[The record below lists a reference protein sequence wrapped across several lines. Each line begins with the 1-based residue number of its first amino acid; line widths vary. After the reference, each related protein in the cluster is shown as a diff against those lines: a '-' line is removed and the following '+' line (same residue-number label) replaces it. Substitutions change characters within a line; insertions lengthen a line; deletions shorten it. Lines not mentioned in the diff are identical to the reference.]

1 MAASLVPRLRQRSV
15 LLLADQDTRRFVEAV
30 IDHGMERHCLPPIKI
45 EYVIDPMKDSS
56 VVHRA
61 DVSLRPFARRPR
73 TGIPRDHILPLAI
86 DPELEVAMRL
96 VEHHA
101 GVHGDSLKMARP
113 HPAGERFAGSRDD
126 LVEFVS
132 NRSGSGWSHGSPV
145 LTVERRGRR
154 FCEGVEARD
163 GSCAGLEVHAMQ
175 FGRAILG
182 ALLGAVVGTAM
193 LMAIYLTTGHD
204 WVWLVIPFAIV
215 TGLGVRLVD
224 STFGQVSYARGA
236 LTALVAIA
244 GYTGAWACANQVMT
258 VKAHAPRPVVVTET
272 TSAADEAAERER
284 EADAPRQERDAPAIQ
299 REPTSGDV
307 VPPTESAS
315 PPGDAESAEAPAL
328 PRLASRDQEPPS
340 TPTPWRLTTTTQ
352 PIYRPF
358 DIACMAVAAFIAYQL
373 GRGTAAPATPPATA

>member
-1 MAASLVPRLRQRSV
+1 
-15 LLLADQDTRRFVEAV
+15 
-30 IDHGMERHCLPPIKI
+30 
-45 EYVIDPMKDSS
+45 
-56 VVHRA
+56 
-61 DVSLRPFARRPR
+61 
-73 TGIPRDHILPLAI
+73 
-86 DPELEVAMRL
+86 
-96 VEHHA
+96 
-101 GVHGDSLKMARP
+101 
-113 HPAGERFAGSRDD
+113 
-126 LVEFVS
+126 
-132 NRSGSGWSHGSPV
+132 
-145 LTVERRGRR
+145 
-154 FCEGVEARD
+154 
-163 GSCAGLEVHAMQ
+163 MQ

-182 ALLGAVVGTAM
+182 ALLGAAVGTAM

-224 STFGQVSYARGA
+224 STFGQVSYVRGA

-299 REPTSGDV
+299 RDPTSGDV

-358 DIACMAVAAFIAYQL
+358 DIACMAVAALIAYQL
-373 GRGTAAPATPPATA
+373 GRGTAAPATPPATT